1 MQSINILNQAWNDVV
16 RRAILFRRLPI
27 TSEQNLPFNF
37 SQTDLRGKEI
47 LYGREILGLRY
58 LCYKRDARD
67 ERTTF
72 TKWIC
77 ASACVA
83 SSPSAQSAV
92 ILLLVLHFRI
102 GIDRRVS
109 VWSAFLYLLSV
120 HGYFA
125 TESYSSFPS
134 ACPLCS
140 FSFHPSRSILRPW
153 CGSLS
158 GTRFLFRDNIFY
170 LVYS

>member
-1 MQSINILNQAWNDVV
+1 MQSINILNQAWNAVV

-27 TSEQNLPFNF
+27 TSEQNFPFSF
-37 SQTDLRGKEI
+37 SQADLRGKEI

-120 HGYFA
+120 IWL
-125 TESYSSFPS
+125 
-134 ACPLCS
+134 LCYWKLQLISVGRS
-140 FSFHPSRSILRPW
+140 FSFHPSWSILRPQP
-153 CGSLS
+153 GSLS

-170 LVYS
+170 SIYS